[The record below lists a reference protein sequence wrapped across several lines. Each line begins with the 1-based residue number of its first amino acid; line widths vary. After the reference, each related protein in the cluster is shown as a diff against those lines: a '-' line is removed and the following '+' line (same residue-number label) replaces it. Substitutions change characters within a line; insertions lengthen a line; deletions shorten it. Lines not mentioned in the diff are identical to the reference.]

1 MKTLDQAQ
9 VKCKTVLVRVDF
21 NVPMKDGV
29 ITDDRRIVQSL
40 ETIEELLDKGGKVV
54 LLSHLGR
61 PKGEAR
67 EEFSLKPVA
76 EKLAEL
82 LGREVQFL
90 KDDKVVSDQVK
101 TWVGELKEGEVALL
115 ENTRFNP
122 GEEKNEDD
130 FGKNLASLGDI
141 YVNDAFGTC
150 HRAHA
155 SNVGLASRL
164 PSYLGRLIEKELK
177 AFQPILEDPQR
188 PYLAILGG
196 AKVSD
201 KIGILNHLIDQV
213 DGLVVVGAMAFT
225 FLKAM
230 GLETGHSLVE
240 EDKLDLARDLMEKIA
255 DREIEFILPVDV
267 VVAKEL
273 KEGIASKVVPI
284 EEIDKDLAGFDIG
297 PETVKRIALSVSK
310 AATVVWNGPAGAF
323 ETKPFDKG
331 TEGIAQA
338 LAESKAFTVIGG
350 GDSAAAIQE
359 LGLED
364 KMDHISTGGGAS
376 LELLEGKDL
385 PGIVAVERS

>member
-9 VKCKTVLVRVDF
+9 VKGKTVLVRVDF

-115 ENTRFNP
+115 ENTRFHP

-130 FGKNLASLGDI
+130 FGKNLASLGDL

-255 DREIEFILPVDV
+255 D
-267 VVAKEL
+267 
-273 KEGIASKVVPI
+273 
-284 EEIDKDLAGFDIG
+284 
-297 PETVKRIALSVSK
+297 
-310 AATVVWNGPAGAF
+310 
-323 ETKPFDKG
+323 
-331 TEGIAQA
+331 
-338 LAESKAFTVIGG
+338 
-350 GDSAAAIQE
+350 
-359 LGLED
+359 
-364 KMDHISTGGGAS
+364 
-376 LELLEGKDL
+376 
-385 PGIVAVERS
+385 

>member
-9 VKCKTVLVRVDF
+9 VKGKTVLVRVDF

-115 ENTRFNP
+115 ENTRFHP

-201 KIGILNHLIDQV
+201 KIGILNQLIDQV

-310 AATVVWNGPAGAF
+310 TATVVWNGPAGAF